1 MTNVINRPANRS
13 ESALR
18 RLLAYFAR
26 ASSLGSSVEAG
37 LRYLGQLATLKKA
50 LFGGTFARLILL
62 GAVDEHAMLQK
73 MAKQFETEGDW
84 AWGVAKS
91 HQELDEA
98 DWEFWRSRSPDER
111 LAATFQA
118 SFDAWMLH
126 DGNRLDGIDLTA
138 FGVRKLGTDVEE
150 RP

>member
-1 MTNVINRPANRS
+1 MTNVINGPANRS
-13 ESALR
+13 KSALR
-18 RLLAYFAR
+18 RLLAHFAR
-26 ASSLGSSVEAG
+26 TWSLGSSVEAG
-37 LRYLGQLATLKKA
+37 PRYPGQLAA
-50 LFGGTFARLILL
+50 LTQALSVGTFARLILL
-62 GAVDEHAMLQK
+62 GAVEEHAMLFK
-73 MAKQFETEGDW
+73 MATQFETEGDW
-84 AWGVAKS
+84 VWGVAKS

-118 SFDAWMLH
+118 SVDAWMLH
-126 DGNRLDGIDLTA
+126 GGDRLAGIDLTA